1 MPHGAVERQGDTF
14 TPSPPAPGQGIA
26 AEDDLTLGA
35 CGTDVLLCFAWTPPS
50 LPCSLLAFP
59 FNCLPTWDCLLQL
72 WFVCVQGTFQGA
84 AGCWLGASTPKGGW
98 VVLQGLGDPPS
109 PSLFLGKEQNGNSFG
124 FSAEPCFWVQTDHPV
139 KFVSFLIRGWHRGRR
154 LTRLLQEVTS
164 PLAAWGHAGW
174 ECSPKF
180 CSWCC
185 S

>member
-72 WFVCVQGTFQGA
+72 WFVCRVHVRALWSAGRVPPHLREDGWFCRDWETHRAPASSWAKSKMETA
-84 AGCWLGASTPKGGW
+84 AVSL
-98 VVLQGLGDPPS
+98 PS
-109 PSLFLGKEQNGNSFG
+109 PAFG
-124 FSAEPCFWVQTDHPV
+124 FRQITPLNLSAF
-139 KFVSFLIRGWHRGRR
+139 
-154 LTRLLQEVTS
+154 
-164 PLAAWGHAGW
+164 
-174 ECSPKF
+174 
-180 CSWCC
+180 
-185 S
+185 